1 MAVARPRVWVSQPLF
16 DDIVDQLAAH
26 CDVVAVAAVTEHA
39 PADVAAAL
47 RDADGALVTLNE
59 RIGAA
64 ELATAPR
71 LRAIANVGVG
81 YNNLDIVALDAR
93 GIIATNTPDVLT
105 ETTADLGFALLMA
118 AARRITESER
128 WLREGEWKQWSFST
142 MLGADIH
149 GSTLGILG
157 MGRIGQAI
165 ARRGHHGF
173 GMKVLYH
180 NRSRLPE
187 TVERQVGAR
196 YLGFEELLAQADHLV
211 LVLPYSAA
219 SHHIIDAAA
228 LARMKPTAT
237 LVNVARGGLVDELAL
252 ADALANGRLAAA
264 GLDVYEGEP
273 EVRTELLALRNVVLT
288 PHIGSASLATR
299 RAMVQLAVDNLAAA
313 LGFGPNA
320 GNPPTPVTAKKT
332 TIATAGITGAGK
344 TAAGSITD
352 IAGAGKTAAGKR

>member
-1 MAVARPRVWVSQPLF
+1 MTAARPRVWVSQPLF

-26 CDVVAVAAVTEHA
+26 CEVDAVATVSEHT
-39 PADVAAAL
+39 PAAVAAAL
-47 RDADGALVTLNE
+47 READGALVTLNE

-64 ELATAPR
+64 ELAAAPR

-81 YNNLDIVALDAR
+81 YDNLDIAALDAR
-93 GIIATNTPDVLT
+93 EVIATNTPDVLT
-105 ETTADLGFALLMA
+105 GSTADLGFALLMA

-128 WLREGEWKQWSFST
+128 WLREGQWRQWSFST

-157 MGRIGQAI
+157 MGRIGQGI

-173 GMKVLYH
+173 GMNVLYH

-196 YLGFEELLAQADHLV
+196 YAGFDELLAQADHLV

-228 LARMKPTAT
+228 LAKMKPTAT
-237 LVNVARGGLVDELAL
+237 LVNIARGGLVDELAL

-273 EVRTELLALRNVVLT
+273 AVRPELLALRNVVLT

-299 RAMVQLAVDNLAAA
+299 RAMVQLAVDNLVAA
-313 LGFGPNA
+313 LGHGPRA
-320 GNPPTPVTAKKT
+320 GNPPTPVTARKT
-332 TIATAGITGAGK
+332 TDAITGITGAGI
-344 TAAGSITD
+344 TAT
-352 IAGAGKTAAGKR
+352 GKR